1 MVQWVITD
9 RVDLSKDAQRQQVGA
24 PEALMLPGDNE
35 AHRWEITVLNNGEAA
50 DLAGAS
56 VAGYFLRA
64 DGETVAVV
72 GSVTGNVISVVLAQE
87 CYAFE
92 GLMRAIVR
100 VTLNG
105 VITTVIQRLFRVQQD
120 IGDQIIDPGEV
131 IPGIDELLAQIAAME
146 AATAECEEVTE
157 AAHAVTDTVGYTI
170 FSGLD
175 ERQGNI
181 AGTGNWSSIN
191 NKYLH
196 RLIKV
201 KPTDTLSITA
211 NSLKTAYYALLTS
224 DSAPV
229 NGQPAPL
236 CEGTSAGTV
245 NVGTT
250 KAITI
255 PEDAQF
261 LLVMSLRNN
270 EQVTPAA
277 ITLNGVNTCISIA
290 ENFKSDTA
298 QIVTNTTDIAALD
311 ARVTALETPGV
322 NWCALGDSIT
332 EGVYSVKEWTED
344 DGGKWIGVAHTNK
357 VDTWAYRL
365 ARAKGWTLTNLGVG
379 GTGFID
385 PVNNPE
391 PPDNKEY
398 KGYQVARETDFS
410 SYNLITVAYGVNDYN
425 AVTWNL
431 GHLDTETDWTTATP
445 GDIFGAIQA
454 TIEGIMLTAG
464 AAKIIFLTPLNERG
478 YKSNGQ
484 DSRGTYADNYAL
496 GFEVNHRTLKDV
508 RDAIITCC
516 EYYGIEYIDMSYT
529 SVINRLTLKADVDSL
544 APDGVHPSLAAHA
557 ELAREIGAKIS
568 FGA

>member
-1 MVQWVITD
+1 MEYELKFKTALD
-9 RVDLSKDAQRQQVGA
+9 RRLEYTNIPG
-24 PEALMLPGDNE
+24 MLAYGDVE
-35 AHRWEITVLNNGEAA
+35 AHKITVLLYK
-50 DLAGAS
+50 DGAEYTPEGS
-56 VAGYFLRA
+56 VQGYVLRA
-64 DGETVAVV
+64 DGNTVLTGA
-72 GSVTGNVISVVLAQE
+72 GSVEGNAVSVTLPQEAYAVTGHAVISIRITEAGG
-87 CYAFE
+87 A
-92 GLMRAIVR
+92 R
-100 VTLNG
+100 
-105 VITTVIQRLFRVQQD
+105 TTVFAGRCFVAQNTTD
-120 IGDQIIDPGEV
+120 EYIDPGEV
-131 IPGIDELLAQIAAME
+131 VPDIDELLAQIAAME

-191 NKYLH
+191 VKYLH

-255 PEDAQF
+255 PDDALF

-270 EQVTPAA
+270 EEVTPAA

-298 QIVTNTTDIAALD
+298 QIVTNTADIAALD

-332 EGVYSVKEWTED
+332 EGVYSAKEWTED

-357 VDTWAYRL
+357 TDTWTYKL

-391 PPDNKEY
+391 PPELKEY
-398 KGYQVARETDFS
+398 RGYQVARETNFS
-410 SYNLITVAYGVNDYN
+410 AYNLITVAFGVNDYN
-425 AVTWNL
+425 SVEHNL
-431 GHLDTETDWTTATP
+431 GQLDTTTDWTTATP
-445 GDIFGAIQA
+445 SDIFGAIQA